1 MLLPVLLDPLISL
14 HYSDPFRYLT
24 LESLLESSDTRVI
37 KAVRF
42 PNVVWMVDVQMLGL
56 GILLVLPLN
65 GVLRLPQA
73 VDSIVPGLPVV
84 FSQDVGHCTHLAS
97 DVVLDPRSCM

>member
-24 LESLLESSDTRVI
+24 LESLLERSDTRVI
-37 KAVRF
+37 KAVRV
-42 PNVVWMVDVQMLGL
+42 PNVVWMVDVQMLGH

-65 GVLRLPQA
+65 GILMLPQGWTA
-73 VDSIVPGLPVV
+73 LSLDSP
-84 FSQDVGHCTHLAS
+84 
-97 DVVLDPRSCM
+97 